1 MHLSIGDV
9 LDGDRLLGL
18 VEGMVRNGLLSNE
31 GRGVGERIGH
41 VLTGYIGS
49 ESFLRA
55 VVSVV
60 EKIKALNPACRYC
73 RTCVAVNLLLSTFKP
88 GDVSHRQAT
97 SRSDMCVI
105 LSWEIWE
112 GSTSLGNSSKYT

>member
-9 LDGDRLLGL
+9 LDGDRLLRL

-31 GRGVGERIGH
+31 GRGVKERIGH

-60 EKIKALNPACRYC
+60 EKIKALNPACR
-73 RTCVAVNLLLSTFKP
+73 
-88 GDVSHRQAT
+88 
-97 SRSDMCVI
+97 
-105 LSWEIWE
+105 
-112 GSTSLGNSSKYT
+112 